1 MTRSPYATKHPLLV
15 LPVVVRK
22 SSKLPRKLLKHQP
35 PDFHML
41 EKLEREW
48 TSHGSNSMW
57 HSICTNKHTG
67 FSMVIQLENL
77 DIDSSQALGHAVSL
91 LFHANVLPPCSANQT
106 HETPKS
112 PLPNG
117 KLFLCQCCQ
126 HHFFNSISRLLA
138 NCAHSHL
145 LSLFQWTF
153 DQD

>member
-1 MTRSPYATKHPLLV
+1 
-15 LPVVVRK
+15 
-22 SSKLPRKLLKHQP
+22 
-35 PDFHML
+35 ML

-112 PLPNG
+112 LYPM
-117 KLFLCQCCQ
+117 
-126 HHFFNSISRLLA
+126 A
-138 NCAHSHL
+138 NCFYVNVVSTTFSTQFRAFWQIVHTAICSASSSEL
-145 LSLFQWTF
+145 LIRISLS
-153 DQD
+153 